1 MPYKPH
7 VHISTVAFQLSYGKN
22 SKLITCTKC
31 VRVNSVTAD
40 FTLLY
45 DRVLLPQDRGFQFHE
60 CTRSVNNNKAVI
72 TFKLKTN
79 CMKILLASHR
89 DNRGYKTG

>member
-1 MPYKPH
+1 
-7 VHISTVAFQLSYGKN
+7 
-22 SKLITCTKC
+22 
-31 VRVNSVTAD
+31 VRVNSVTVV

-72 TFKLKTN
+72 AFKLKTN
-79 CMKILLASHR
+79 CMKILLVTETILVLYNVGQKHGHYWSHEA
-89 DNRGYKTG
+89 TA